1 VDFDEGYTVFIQNT
15 KEIRQ
20 EKQRKREIARE
31 ERIQERLDEEAQ
43 FREEEKAAV
52 QKAREEEEKEKK
64 RGEKQAEAEKE
75 SQRRRS
81 QRLRENLNHKYTQ
94 IAWYVVI
101 TAVILYILL
110 KILDHLGEI
119 GAAIGAGLGWMSVL
133 LKPLVIGF
141 AIAYLLYPLDNF
153 FQRQLLKIP
162 WFRKKRFSARGLAVG
177 MTAILVAGILAVSL
191 SAIVST
197 VTRELTVFH
206 VDDIDRLLSSL
217 QSSMNSFYNS
227 VIRVMHNFS
236 ISSDQ
241 LTEYL
246 EPLQTAVVDWAGDLA
261 KSVAGGVRHLPA
273 TLSTTIFAII
283 FGVYFQLDGEG
294 LKKYW
299 SHTLKAITTWN
310 AYNNI
315 RNFFRD
321 ADSVFSGYIRGQ
333 LVDATFMA
341 VVVSISLSLV
351 GIRYAIVIGILT
363 GIGNLIPYVGPF
375 VAYGSTILVSL
386 LRWNPRKLI
395 IALIVLFIIQTIDG
409 NVINPKFL
417 SNAIKIHPL
426 LVIASLIIGSAIGG
440 FLGMLLAVP
449 CGALAKIYFEKL
461 ISYIIRRRKL
471 ELPDE

>member
-1 VDFDEGYTVFIQNT
+1 MFIQNA

-20 EKQRKREIARE
+20 EKQRRKEIARE
-31 ERIQERLDEEAQ
+31 ERIQEKLDEEEQ
-43 FREEEKAAV
+43 FREEERAAV
-52 QKAREEEEKEKK
+52 QKAREEEQEKK
-64 RGEKQAEAEKE
+64 RGEKQAEAEKA

-119 GAAIGAGLGWMSVL
+119 GSAIGAGLGWMSVL

-153 FQRQLLKIP
+153 FQRQLLKSP

-227 VIRVMHNFS
+227 VIRVMRNFS

-375 VAYGSTILVSL
+375 VAYGSTIFVSL

-449 CGALAKIYFEKL
+449 CGALVKIYFEKL

>member
-1 VDFDEGYTVFIQNT
+1 MFIQNT

-299 SHTLKAITTWN
+299 SHALKAITTWN

-321 ADSVFSGYIRGQ
+321 ADSRTAGGCDVYGRCCQYFPVPGRHPVCDCNRDSDRYREPDPICRP
-333 LVDATFMA
+333 LC
-341 VVVSISLSLV
+341 
-351 GIRYAIVIGILT
+351 GIRFHHFSQSSALESQKADYCADC
-363 GIGNLIPYVGPF
+363 PF
-375 VAYGSTILVSL
+375 YHSD
-386 LRWNPRKLI
+386 N
-395 IALIVLFIIQTIDG
+395 
-409 NVINPKFL
+409 
-417 SNAIKIHPL
+417 
-426 LVIASLIIGSAIGG
+426 
-440 FLGMLLAVP
+440 
-449 CGALAKIYFEKL
+449 
-461 ISYIIRRRKL
+461 RRKCDKS
-471 ELPDE
+471 EISQQRD

>member
-1 VDFDEGYTVFIQNT
+1 MFIQNA

-20 EKQRKREIARE
+20 EKQRRKEIARE
-31 ERIQERLDEEAQ
+31 ERIQEKLDEEEQ
-43 FREEEKAAV
+43 FREEERAAV
-52 QKAREEEEKEKK
+52 QKAREEEQEKK
-64 RGEKQAEAEKE
+64 RGEKQAEAEKA
-75 SQRRRS
+75 SQKRRS

-119 GAAIGAGLGWMSVL
+119 GSAIGAGLGWMSVL

-227 VIRVMHNFS
+227 VIRVMRNFS

-375 VAYGSTILVSL
+375 VAYGSTIFVSL

>member
-1 VDFDEGYTVFIQNT
+1 MDFDEGYTVFIQNA

-20 EKQRKREIARE
+20 EKQRRKEIARE
-31 ERIQERLDEEAQ
+31 ERIQEKLDEEEQ
-43 FREEEKAAV
+43 FREEERAAV
-52 QKAREEEEKEKK
+52 QKAREEEQEKK
-64 RGEKQAEAEKE
+64 RGEKQAEAEKA

-119 GAAIGAGLGWMSVL
+119 GSAIGAGLGWMSVL

-227 VIRVMHNFS
+227 VIRVMRNFS

-375 VAYGSTILVSL
+375 VAYGSTIFVSL

>member
-1 VDFDEGYTVFIQNT
+1 
-15 KEIRQ
+15 
-20 EKQRKREIARE
+20 
-31 ERIQERLDEEAQ
+31 
-43 FREEEKAAV
+43 
-52 QKAREEEEKEKK
+52 
-64 RGEKQAEAEKE
+64 
-75 SQRRRS
+75 
-81 QRLRENLNHKYTQ
+81 
-94 IAWYVVI
+94 
-101 TAVILYILL
+101 
-110 KILDHLGEI
+110 
-119 GAAIGAGLGWMSVL
+119 MSVL

-299 SHTLKAITTWN
+299 SHALKAITTWN

-321 ADSVFSGYIRGQ
+321 ADSVFSDYIRGQ

>member
-1 VDFDEGYTVFIQNT
+1 MFIQNT

-31 ERIQERLDEEAQ
+31 ERIQEKLDEEEQ
-43 FREEEKAAV
+43 FREEERAAV
-52 QKAREEEEKEKK
+52 QKAREEEEQEKK

-299 SHTLKAITTWN
+299 SHALKAITTWN

-341 VVVSISLSLV
+341 VVVSISLSPV
-351 GIRYAIVIGILT
+351 FCAGI
-363 GIGNLIPYVGPF
+363 PE
-375 VAYGSTILVSL
+375 S
-386 LRWNPRKLI
+386 
-395 IALIVLFIIQTIDG
+395 
-409 NVINPKFL
+409 
-417 SNAIKIHPL
+417 
-426 LVIASLIIGSAIGG
+426 
-440 FLGMLLAVP
+440 
-449 CGALAKIYFEKL
+449 
-461 ISYIIRRRKL
+461 
-471 ELPDE
+471 

>member
-1 VDFDEGYTVFIQNT
+1 MFIQNA

-20 EKQRKREIARE
+20 EKQRRKEIARE
-31 ERIQERLDEEAQ
+31 ERIQEKLDEEEQ
-43 FREEEKAAV
+43 FREEERAAV
-52 QKAREEEEKEKK
+52 QKAREEEQEKK
-64 RGEKQAEAEKE
+64 RGEKQAEAEKA

-119 GAAIGAGLGWMSVL
+119 GSAIGAGLGWMSVL

-227 VIRVMHNFS
+227 VIRVMRNFS

-375 VAYGSTILVSL
+375 VAYGSTIFVSL